1 MLTKKVSA
9 LLIYR
14 VLTPIM
20 LSGTKLTVI
29 ISFSVVT
36 FHYTILFYKVLSKV
50 STFKS
55 MIYLK
60 RSKTSDS
67 LDPFSRNEG
76 QCVKLIV
83 SNRSVVDLLKQ
94 NINWLILN
102 LYYNSRPSLIVH
114 SDNLLLFSWTRLHL
128 RMTS

>member
-1 MLTKKVSA
+1 MSA

-20 LSGTKLTVI
+20 LSETKLTVI

-36 FHYTILFYKVLSKV
+36 FHYTILFYKVFSKV

-67 LDPFSRNEG
+67 SGPFSRNEG
-76 QCVKLIV
+76 KCVKLIV
-83 SNRSVVDLLKQ
+83 SNRSVVDLIKQ
-94 NINWLILN
+94 NVGWLIFN
-102 LYYNSRPSLIVH
+102 LYYNSRLSLIAH
-114 SDNLLLFSWTRLHL
+114 SENLLLFSWTRLHL